1 MTEDNK
7 VIVGLDAMGG
17 DLAPAETVNAAIWAV
32 HDDEDVIVKLY
43 GDEARVNAELKKYK
57 YDTDRIEVIHCASVI
72 ENCDQP
78 TRAIRS
84 KRDSSMVMGL
94 YGVKHGEADAFVSCG
109 NTGALLVGGQLIV
122 GRLPGIERPALAFIV
137 PSAKG
142 PVMIIDCG
150 ANVDTK
156 PKVLVQF
163 AQMATVYMQTIVG
176 IENPRV
182 GIVNIGEEEEKG
194 NALVQETIPLLKS
207 CEGINYAGSI
217 ESRGITE
224 GVVDIVVCDAFVGNV
239 ILKMYE
245 GVAKMLLKEIKGVLM
260 TNMKTKIGAALIKS
274 DLKKT
279 LKTFSIEEYGGAP
292 MLGLKSLV
300 AKTHGNSKAVEIR
313 NTILQC
319 KTFVQNDVT
328 GRIADKISGMT
339 IDQAEKTEE

>member
-17 DLAPAETVNAAIWAV
+17 DHAPAETVNGAVWAV
-32 HDDEDVIVKLY
+32 RNDEDVIVKLY
-43 GDEARVNAELKKYK
+43 GDEEKVNTELKKYE
-57 YDTDRIEVIHCASVI
+57 YDKARIEVVHCASVI
-72 ENCDQP
+72 ENCEQP
-78 TRAIRS
+78 TVAIRS

-94 YGVKHGEADAFVSCG
+94 YGVKRGEADAFVSCG

-176 IENPRV
+176 VEDPRV

-194 NALVQETIPLLKS
+194 NALVQETIPLLKT

-217 ESRGITE
+217 ESRAITE
-224 GVVDIVVCDAFVGNV
+224 GAVDIVVCDAFVGNV

-245 GVAKMLLKEIKGVLM
+245 GVATMLLKEIKGVLM
-260 TNMKTKIGAALIKS
+260 SNLKTKIGAALIKGN
-274 DLKKT
+274 LKQT

-292 MLGLKSLV
+292 MLGLRSLV
-300 AKTHGNSKAVEIR
+300 AKTHGNSKAVEIK

-328 GRIADKISGMT
+328 GRIAEKISNINT
-339 IDQAEKTEE
+339 ELPENTAE

>member
-17 DLAPAETVNAAIWAV
+17 DLAPFETVKGAIWAV
-32 HDDEDVIVKLY
+32 ESDSDVIVKLY
-43 GDEARVNAELKKYK
+43 GDETKINAELKKYDVAK
-57 YDTDRIEVIHCASVI
+57 DRIEIVHCASVI
-72 ENCDQP
+72 ENCEQP
-78 TRAIRS
+78 TRAIRA

-94 YGVKHGEADAFVSCG
+94 YGVKRGEADAFVSCG

-122 GRLPGIERPALAFIV
+122 GRLPGIERPALAFLV

-163 AQMATVYMQTIVG
+163 AQMATVYMKYIVG
-176 IENPRV
+176 IEEPRV
-182 GIVNIGEEEEKG
+182 GIINIGEEEEKG
-194 NALVQETIPLLKS
+194 NALVQETIPLLKE
-207 CEGINYAGSI
+207 CEDINYVGSI

-224 GVVDIVVCDAFVGNV
+224 GAADIAVCDAFVGNI

-245 GVAKMLLKEIKGVLM
+245 GVAAMLLREIKGVL
-260 TNMKTKIGAALIKS
+260 TSSVKTKLGAALIQKNLKS
-274 DLKKT
+274 T

-292 MLGLKSLV
+292 MLGLKALV
-300 AKTHGNSKAVEIR
+300 AKTHGSSKAVEIK

-319 KTFVQNDVT
+319 KTFVLNDVT
-328 GRIADKISGMT
+328 GKIAEHISVISKEET
-339 IDQAEKTEE
+339 AAAEE

>member
-17 DLAPAETVNAAIWAV
+17 DLAPVETVKGAVWAV
-32 HDDEDVIVKLY
+32 RNDEEVIVRLY
-43 GDEARVNAELKKYK
+43 GDESVVNAELKKYE
-57 YDTDRIEVIHCASVI
+57 YDKDRIDVVHCASVI

-78 TRAIRS
+78 TRAIRA
-84 KRDSSMVMGL
+84 KKDSSMVMGL

-163 AQMATVYMQTIVG
+163 AQMATVYMETIVG
-176 IENPRV
+176 VENPRV
-182 GIVNIGEEEEKG
+182 GIVNIGEEESKG
-194 NALVQETIPLLKS
+194 NALVQETIPLLKE
-207 CEGINYAGSI
+207 CEGINYIGSI

-224 GVVDIVVCDAFVGNV
+224 GLADIAVCDAFVGNI

-245 GVAKMLLKEIKGVLM
+245 GVAAMLLREIKGVL
-260 TNMKTKIGAALIKS
+260 TSSVKTKIGAALIRGN
-274 DLKKT
+274 LKQT

-292 MLGLKSLV
+292 MLGLRSLV
-300 AKTHGNSKAVEIR
+300 AKTHGSSKAVEIK

-319 KTFVQNDVT
+319 KTFVLNDVT
-328 GRIADKISGMT
+328 GRIAEKISEINT
-339 IDQAEKTEE
+339 EQTEETAE

>member
-17 DLAPAETVNAAIWAV
+17 DLAPGETVKGAIWAINN
-32 HDDEDVIVKLY
+32 DEEIVVKLY
-43 GDEARVNAELKKYK
+43 GDETRINAELKKYEF
-57 YDTDRIEVIHCASVI
+57 DRSRIEVVHCASVI

-84 KRDSSMVMGL
+84 KRDSSMVVGL
-94 YGVKHGEADAFVSCG
+94 YGVKRGEADAFVSCG

-163 AQMATVYMQTIVG
+163 AQMATVYMKTIVG
-176 IENPRV
+176 VENPRV

-194 NALVQETIPLLKS
+194 NALVQETIPLLKTCS
-207 CEGINYAGSI
+207 GINYVGSI

-224 GVVDIVVCDAFVGNV
+224 GAADIAVCDAFVGNI

-245 GVAKMLLKEIKGVLM
+245 GVAGMLLREIKGVL
-260 TNMKTKIGAALIKS
+260 TSSLKTKVGAALIQKN
-274 DLKKT
+274 LKQT

-300 AKTHGNSKAVEIR
+300 AKTHGSSKAVEIK
-313 NTILQC
+313 NTIIQC

-328 GRIADKISGMT
+328 NRIAENISN
-339 IDQAEKTEE
+339 INLEAEEKTTE